1 MDIEYKIMKSTP
13 ENALYVERM
22 RYKAYGVQKLI
33 DPTEEDFMEDI
44 IDGSFLVFLC
54 LIEGKP
60 ASACYISNFNAS
72 LYVEYLFTLPEYQN
86 RKLYLGKQLLQYI
99 LDNKEIVEEYF
110 HQKFK
115 KSSLCPG
122 TNKIVPLYTS
132 LGYQRERQ
140 DSVIL
145 SKKI

>member
-1 MDIEYKIMKSTP
+1 MDIKYKIMKNTP

-33 DPTEEDFMEDI
+33 DPTEEDFMEEI

-54 LIEGKP
+54 LVDGKP
-60 ASACYISNFNAS
+60 SSACYISNFNAT
-72 LYVEYLFTLPEYQN
+72 LYVEYLFTLPEYQSK
-86 RKLYLGKQLLQYI
+86 KLYLGKQLLQYI
-99 LDNKEIVEEYF
+99 LDNKVIVEEYF

-122 TNKIVPLYTS
+122 NNNVIPLYNS

>member
-1 MDIEYKIMKSTP
+1 MDIEYKIMQSTP

-60 ASACYISNFNAS
+60 ASACYVSNFNAS
-72 LYVEYLFTLPEYQN
+72 LYVEYLFTLPVGNAFAFEPLN
-86 RKLYLGKQLLQYI
+86 ITSPSSVFKLLFG
-99 LDNKEIVEEYF
+99 
-110 HQKFK
+110 
-115 KSSLCPG
+115 SSA
-122 TNKIVPLYTS
+122 
-132 LGYQRERQ
+132 
-140 DSVIL
+140 
-145 SKKI
+145 